1 MRFELD
7 LRNLPRE
14 RILGYLV
21 DMGGVRQSPMEAL
34 RVAGTNWSA
43 WLEPQPTLYISIIR
57 SERDLLVIEGD
68 AEAAEQVYAFMRLK
82 TMRGGG

>member
-1 MRFELD
+1 VRFELD

-21 DMGGVRQSPMEAL
+21 DIGGIRQTPLEAL
-34 RVAGTNWSA
+34 RVTGTNWSA
-43 WLEPQPTLYISIIR
+43 WLEPQPTQYISIIR
-57 SERDLLVIEGD
+57 SERDLLVIEGEHD
-68 AEAAEQVYAFMRLK
+68 TAEKVYAFMRLK